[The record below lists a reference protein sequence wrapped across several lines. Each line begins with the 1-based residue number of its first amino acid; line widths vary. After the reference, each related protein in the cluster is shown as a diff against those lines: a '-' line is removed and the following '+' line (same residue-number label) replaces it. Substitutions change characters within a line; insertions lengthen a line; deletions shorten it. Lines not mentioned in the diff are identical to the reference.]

1 MFVSKDIWY
10 LGTGSSC
17 QEFHDESSNSRITR
31 YPEISWY
38 PKRLDML
45 DIHAF
50 ERASWVHSRQ
60 ISDFGQHHDGFGKPK
75 LDVSRIFCLLRGSL
89 TLTICKSNGW
99 WWCVTWVYSRS
110 ETLVPWTR
118 SSHRNREKYHW
129 KCVPV
134 KSCRIPTEYGWISK
148 FEDFQFMQGWSFAS
162 TWGCRSC
169 LQFLSGPFFHA

>member
-1 MFVSKDIWY
+1 MHHVRSFMVS
-10 LGTGSSC
+10 
-17 QEFHDESSNSRITR
+17 H
-31 YPEISWY
+31 EISWY

-50 ERASWVHSRQ
+50 EGASWVHSRQ

-99 WWCVTWVYSRS
+99 WWWVTWVYSRS

-118 SSHRNREKYHW
+118 SSHRNRAKYHW
-129 KCVPV
+129 QCFPV
-134 KSCRIPTEYGWISK
+134 KSCRIPTEYGWISYLRIFSLCK
-148 FEDFQFMQGWSFAS
+148 DEALHQPEDAEVVDSSWVDHFFMRKSWWCWSWSLNA
-162 TWGCRSC
+162 R
-169 LQFLSGPFFHA
+169 LRE